1 MKKIIFT
8 GLVSVM
14 TIMAV
19 TSIMWK
25 LKQADSGIC
34 SRTGTRLNDVELR
47 QAVIA
52 SLISIGLDN
61 VHHQD
66 VEYSRGTVKLRII
79 DQISDVDIAKAIF
92 ELKNGSDFFARYS
105 DAKEIERL
113 PSDHDS
119 NPIKEP
125 FILFNYST
133 YGGYMAT
140 RTASSDIDSIDRAR
154 LELDENYPGFVSA
167 TGPRACYDESKR
179 IGETMCML
187 YGRKYQMP
195 IGVARPFNN
204 YGPGSHLNDKRVT
217 ADFVKAIEEEKDIE
231 ILSDGSP
238 TRTFCYVADAVAGY
252 LKILLHGSYDY
263 FNIGIEGPEIT
274 VGQLAQIYVKKG
286 QDIFGYRSKVTFG
299 TSKDKD
305 YLTDNPQRRCPS
317 IAKARK
323 LLGYAP
329 EIEIEEGVERYLRF
343 IAESPESEYKW

>member
-140 RTASSDIDSIDRAR
+140 RTASSDIDYVDRAS
-154 LELDENYPGFVSA
+154 LELDEEYPGLLIRLKGFGVHYYKIPSLQFI
-167 TGPRACYDESKR
+167 YDCCAYINGNRTRPAIPGLGRHYWESGR
-179 IGETMCML
+179 SGSVIIGRQNV
-187 YGRKYQMP
+187 G
-195 IGVARPFNN
+195 GVAYVSNC
-204 YGPGSHLNDKRVT
+204 G
-217 ADFVKAIEEEKDIE
+217 E
-231 ILSDGSP
+231 IL
-238 TRTFCYVADAVAGY
+238 
-252 LKILLHGSYDY
+252 
-263 FNIGIEGPEIT
+263 
-274 VGQLAQIYVKKG
+274 
-286 QDIFGYRSKVTFG
+286 
-299 TSKDKD
+299 TSK
-305 YLTDNPQRRCPS
+305 NRR
-317 IAKARK
+317 
-323 LLGYAP
+323 GFN
-329 EIEIEEGVERYLRF
+329 EI
-343 IAESPESEYKW
+343 KWIKGE